1 MTNGILTE
9 NGRAGSAL
17 PDFFPCRNSYGG
29 VSLVRGASMSVMLRQ
44 KEELA
49 LAIRAAIETAR
60 ADGKLDL
67 QEIPEINLE
76 VPRDKSHG
84 DFASNI
90 ALVMAK
96 AAKKSPRD
104 VAKII
109 EDNLGEGKFIR
120 KVEIAGPGFINF
132 FLSNDWLYDTLRV
145 IERQGQEYGNS
156 EHGAG
161 EKILLEFVSA
171 NPVGPMNVVN
181 ARAAAVGDT
190 LARLLRTAG
199 FMVSTEFYVNDA
211 GNQADIFARSLEA
224 RYQQLTNP
232 DYPFPEDGYPASYVG
247 ELALKLQAE
256 QPNLLELPLEKRL
269 AFCKRWGTDQMV
281 EMQKADLQAY
291 GVEFD
296 LWFRERD
303 LHEQGALEAVIA
315 FLRENDY
322 LFEDEDALWFRST
335 EFGDDKDR
343 VIVKSDGSYTYVT
356 ADIAYHHDK
365 LKRGYTKL
373 IDIWGPDHHG
383 YIGRMKAAIQALGY
397 DEDTLEVMIL
407 QYVALLRNG
416 EQVKMSKRA
425 GEFITMEDL
434 VEEVGKDAA
443 RFFFLHRS
451 PESHL
456 DFDLDLAVE
465 QSSENP
471 VFYVQYA
478 HARISS
484 ILRQAKE
491 MNITLPNSS
500 QVDLG
505 LLEHQAELDLLK
517 QLAALPEELLTA
529 ALGREPQRVTRYALD
544 LASLFHSFYTHCHIL
559 GESDELRD
567 ARLVLV
573 TGVLVVLKKV
583 LDLLGVDAPEQM

>member
-1 MTNGILTE
+1 
-9 NGRAGSAL
+9 
-17 PDFFPCRNSYGG
+17 
-29 VSLVRGASMSVMLRQ
+29 MSVVLKQ
-44 KEELA
+44 KEQLRS
-49 LAIRAAIETAR
+49 AIQAAIEA
-60 ADGKLDL
+60 AQASDELELASVPDIG
-67 QEIPEINLE
+67 LE
-76 VPRDKSHG
+76 VPRDSGHG

-90 ALVMAK
+90 ALV
-96 AAKKSPRD
+96 AAKMARKAPRD
-104 VAKII
+104 VAQII
-109 EDNLGEGKFIR
+109 AGHLPLGGFIR
-120 KVEIAGPGFINF
+120 DVEVAGPGFINF
-132 FLSNDWLYDTLRV
+132 FLSYDWLFDTIRT
-145 IERQGQEYGNS
+145 IEKEGQAYGDS
-156 EHGAG
+156 TQGAG

-190 LARLLRTAG
+190 LARLFRAAG
-199 FMVSTEFYVNDA
+199 YTVGTEFYVNDA
-211 GNQADIFARSLEA
+211 GNQADVFARSLEA
-224 RYQQLTNP
+224 RYQQLTDP
-232 DYPFPEDGYPASYVG
+232 DYAFPEDGYPASYVC
-247 ELALKLQAE
+247 ELAEVLQRE
-256 QPNLLELPLEKRL
+256 HPELLEMEREERL
-269 AFCKRWGTDQMV
+269 ALCKRWGTDQMV
-281 EMQKADLQAY
+281 EMQKADLKNY

-303 LHEQGALEAVIA
+303 LHAAGALEEAIA
-315 FLRENDY
+315 FLEHRGL
-322 LFEDEDALWFRST
+322 LFEAEDAKWFRST

-383 YIGRMKAAIQALGY
+383 YIGRMQAAIQALGY
-397 DEDTLEVMIL
+397 GEDTLEVLIL

-416 EQVKMSKRA
+416 QQVKMSKRA
-425 GEFITMEDL
+425 GEFITMQDL

-443 RFFFLHRS
+443 RFFFLNRS

-465 QSSENP
+465 QSNENP

-484 ILRQAKE
+484 ILRQGRE
-491 MNITLPNSS
+491 MGVSLPSS
-500 QVDLG
+500 TEVDLS
-505 LLEHQAELDLLK
+505 LLAHDSEIALIK
-517 QLAALPEELLTA
+517 QLASLPEELLTA
-529 ALGREPQRVTRYALD
+529 AVQREPHRVTRYALD

-559 GESDELRD
+559 GEMDSLRD

-573 TGVLVVLKKV
+573 AQVQCVLRKV
-583 LDLLGVDAPEQM
+583 LGILGVDAPEQM

>member
-1 MTNGILTE
+1 
-9 NGRAGSAL
+9 
-17 PDFFPCRNSYGG
+17 
-29 VSLVRGASMSVMLRQ
+29 MSVMIKQ

-49 LAIRAAIETAR
+49 SAIKAAIEA
-60 ADGKLDL
+60 AVSSGQLAVA
-67 QEIPEINLE
+67 EIPEIGLE
-76 VPRDKSHG
+76 VPREKSHG

-96 AAKKSPRD
+96 AAKKAPRD
-104 VAKII
+104 VAQII
-109 EDNLGEGKFIR
+109 VENLPEGKMIR
-120 KVEIAGPGFINF
+120 TVEIAGPGFINF
-132 FLSNDWLYDTLRV
+132 FLSNDWLYDTLKV
-145 IERQGQEYGNS
+145 IEKQRLEYGNS
-156 EHGAG
+156 QHGAG
-161 EKILLEFVSA
+161 EKVLLEFVSA

-190 LARLLRTAG
+190 LARLLRAVGYTVG
-199 FMVSTEFYVNDA
+199 TEFYVNDA
-211 GNQADIFARSLEA
+211 GNQAEIFARSLEA
-224 RYQQLTNP
+224 RYQQLTDP
-232 DYPFPEDGYPASYVG
+232 DYPFPEDGYPASYVAD
-247 ELALKLQAE
+247 LAQKLKEERPDLFE
-256 QPNLLELPLEKRL
+256 MPREERL
-269 AFCKRWGTDQMV
+269 AFLKRWGTDQMV
-281 EMQKADLQAY
+281 EMQKADLRAY

-315 FLRENDY
+315 YLKERGF
-322 LFEDEDALWFRST
+322 LFEAEDALWFRST

-343 VIVKSDGSYTYVT
+343 VIIKSDGSYTYVT

-397 DEDTLEVMIL
+397 SEDTLEVLIL
-407 QYVALLRNG
+407 QYVALLRDG
-416 EQVKMSKRA
+416 QQVKMSKRA
-425 GEFITMEDL
+425 GEFITMQDL

-456 DFDLDLAVE
+456 DFDLNLAVE

-484 ILRQAKE
+484 ILRQGQE
-491 MNITLPNSS
+491 MGIALPTTAEVN
-500 QVDLG
+500 LE
-505 LLEHQAELDLLK
+505 LLNHESEIALLK
-517 QLAALPEELLTA
+517 QLAALPEEILVA
-529 ALGREPQRVTRYALD
+529 ALEREPHRITRYALD

-559 GESDELRD
+559 GEEAELRD

-573 TGVLVVLKKV
+573 ANVLVVLKKV
-583 LDLLGVDAPEQM
+583 LGLLGVDAPEQM

>member
-1 MTNGILTE
+1 
-9 NGRAGSAL
+9 
-17 PDFFPCRNSYGG
+17 
-29 VSLVRGASMSVMLRQ
+29 MSVVSKQ
-44 KEELA
+44 KEQLRS
-49 LAIRAAIETAR
+49 AIQAAIEA
-60 ADGKLDL
+60 AQAGGELEL
-67 QEIPEINLE
+67 ASVPEIGLE
-76 VPRDKSHG
+76 VPRDTDHG

-90 ALVMAK
+90 ALVTAK
-96 AAKKSPRD
+96 LARKAPREVAQIIVSHLPAGSFIRD
-104 VAKII
+104 V
-109 EDNLGEGKFIR
+109 E
-120 KVEIAGPGFINF
+120 VAGPGFINF
-132 FLSNDWLYDTLRV
+132 FLSDDWLFETIRA
-145 IERQGQEYGNS
+145 IEKQGQTYGDS
-156 EHGAG
+156 THGAG

-190 LARLLRTAG
+190 LARLFRAAG
-199 FMVSTEFYVNDA
+199 YTVGTEFYVNDA
-211 GNQADIFARSLEA
+211 GNQADVFARSLEA
-224 RYQQLTNP
+224 RYQQLRNP
-232 DYPFPEDGYPASYVG
+232 EYPFPEDGYPASYVTDLAEVLDREHPHLG
-247 ELALKLQAE
+247 EMS
-256 QPNLLELPLEKRL
+256 LEERL

-281 EMQKADLQAY
+281 EAQKADLKRY

-303 LHEQGALEAVIA
+303 LHSAGALKEAIS
-315 FLRENDY
+315 FLENRGL
-322 LFEDEDALWFRST
+322 LFEAEDALWFRST
-335 EFGDDKDR
+335 DFGDDKDR

-365 LKRGYTKL
+365 LKRGFTRL

-397 DEDTLEVMIL
+397 SEDTLEVLIL

-434 VEEVGKDAA
+434 VDEVGKDAA
-443 RFFFLHRS
+443 RFFFLNRS

-465 QSSENP
+465 QSNENP

-478 HARISS
+478 HARICS
-484 ILRQAKE
+484 ILRQGRE
-491 MNITLPNSS
+491 MGVDLPKSD
-500 QVDLG
+500 QVDLS
-505 LLEHQAELDLLK
+505 LLAHEAEHALIK

-529 ALGREPQRVTRYALD
+529 ALERAPQRITPYALD

-559 GESDELRD
+559 GEAEPVRD

-573 TGVLVVLKKV
+573 TQVRSVLQKV
-583 LDLLGVDAPEQM
+583 LGILGVDAPEQM

>member
-1 MTNGILTE
+1 MSVVAKQREQLRSAIQ
-9 NGRAGSAL
+9 AAIGSAQ
-17 PDFFPCRNSYGG
+17 
-29 VSLVRGASMSVMLRQ
+29 ASGELELSSV
-44 KEELA
+44 
-49 LAIRAAIETAR
+49 
-60 ADGKLDL
+60 
-67 QEIPEINLE
+67 PEIGLE
-76 VPRDKSHG
+76 VPRDAGHG

-90 ALVMAK
+90 ALVTAK
-96 AAKKSPRD
+96 MAKKSPRD

-109 EDNLGEGKFIR
+109 VGHLTLGEFIHD
-120 KVEIAGPGFINF
+120 VEVAGPGFINF
-132 FLSNDWLYDTLRV
+132 FLSHDWLYDTIRV
-145 IERQGQEYGNS
+145 IEREGDSYGDS
-156 EHGAG
+156 QHGSG

-190 LARLLRTAG
+190 LARLFRAAG
-199 FMVSTEFYVNDA
+199 YTVGTEFYVNDA
-211 GNQADIFARSLEA
+211 GNQADVFARSLEA
-224 RYQQLTNP
+224 RYQQLTDP

-247 ELALKLQAE
+247 DLAGKLQKDHPE
-256 QPNLLELPLEKRL
+256 LQEMTLEERL

-281 EMQKADLQAY
+281 EMQKADLKNY

-303 LHEQGALEAVIA
+303 LHAAGALEEAIA
-315 FLRENDY
+315 FLEERGL
-322 LFEDEDALWFRST
+322 LFEAEDAKWFRST
-335 EFGDDKDR
+335 DFGDDKDR

-397 DEDTLEVMIL
+397 GEDTLEVLIL

-425 GEFITMEDL
+425 GEFITMQDL

-443 RFFFLHRS
+443 RFFFLNRS

-456 DFDLDLAVE
+456 DFDLDLAVQ
-465 QSSENP
+465 QSNENP

-484 ILRQAKE
+484 ILRQGRE
-491 MNITLPNSS
+491 MGVSIPTS
-500 QVDLG
+500 QEVDLS
-505 LLEHQAELDLLK
+505 LLNHDSEIALIK
-517 QLAALPEELLTA
+517 QMASLPEELLTA
-529 ALGREPQRVTRYALD
+529 ALQREPHRVTRYALD

-559 GESDELRD
+559 GEEQRLQD

-573 TGVLVVLKKV
+573 AQVRVVLRKV
-583 LDLLGVDAPEQM
+583 LGILGVDAPEQM

>member
-1 MTNGILTE
+1 
-9 NGRAGSAL
+9 
-17 PDFFPCRNSYGG
+17 
-29 VSLVRGASMSVMLRQ
+29 MSVVLKQ
-44 KEELA
+44 KEQLRS
-49 LAIRAAIETAR
+49 AIQAAIEA
-60 ADGKLDL
+60 AQASDELELASVPDIG
-67 QEIPEINLE
+67 LE
-76 VPRDKSHG
+76 VPRDSGHG

-90 ALVMAK
+90 ALV
-96 AAKKSPRD
+96 AAKMARKAPRD
-104 VAKII
+104 VAQII
-109 EDNLGEGKFIR
+109 AGHLPLGGFIR
-120 KVEIAGPGFINF
+120 DVEVAGPGFINF
-132 FLSNDWLYDTLRV
+132 FLSYDWLFDTIRT
-145 IERQGQEYGNS
+145 IEKEGQAYGDS
-156 EHGAG
+156 TQGAG

-190 LARLLRTAG
+190 LARLFRAAG
-199 FMVSTEFYVNDA
+199 YTVGTEFYVNDA
-211 GNQADIFARSLEA
+211 GNQADVFARSLEA
-224 RYQQLTNP
+224 RYQQLTDP
-232 DYPFPEDGYPASYVG
+232 GYAFPEDGYPASYVC
-247 ELALKLQAE
+247 ELAEVLQRE
-256 QPNLLELPLEKRL
+256 HPELLEMEREERL
-269 AFCKRWGTDQMV
+269 ALCKRWGTDQMV
-281 EMQKADLQAY
+281 EMQKADLKNY

-303 LHEQGALEAVIA
+303 LHAAGALEEAIA
-315 FLRENDY
+315 FLEHRGL
-322 LFEDEDALWFRST
+322 LFEAEDAKWFRST

-383 YIGRMKAAIQALGY
+383 YIGRMQAAIQALGY
-397 DEDTLEVMIL
+397 GEDTLEVLIL

-416 EQVKMSKRA
+416 QQVKMSKRA
-425 GEFITMEDL
+425 GEFITMQDL

-443 RFFFLHRS
+443 RFFFLNRS

-465 QSSENP
+465 QSNENP

-484 ILRQAKE
+484 ILRQGRE
-491 MNITLPNSS
+491 MGVSLPSS
-500 QVDLG
+500 TEVDLS
-505 LLEHQAELDLLK
+505 LLAHDSEIALIK
-517 QLAALPEELLTA
+517 QLASLPEELLTA
-529 ALGREPQRVTRYALD
+529 AVQREPHRVTRYALD

-559 GESDELRD
+559 GETDSLRD

-573 TGVLVVLKKV
+573 AQVQCVLRKV
-583 LDLLGVDAPEQM
+583 LGILGVDAPEQM

>member
-1 MTNGILTE
+1 
-9 NGRAGSAL
+9 
-17 PDFFPCRNSYGG
+17 
-29 VSLVRGASMSVMLRQ
+29 MSVVAKQ
-44 KEELA
+44 KEQLCSAIEAALKAAMASGDLELA
-49 LAIRAAIETAR
+49 
-60 ADGKLDL
+60 D
-67 QEIPEINLE
+67 IPEIGLE
-76 VPRDKSHG
+76 VPRDTSHG

-90 ALVMAK
+90 ALVTAK
-96 AAKKSPRD
+96 AAKKAPRE
-104 VAKII
+104 VAQII
-109 EDNLGEGKFIR
+109 VRHLPAGGYIR
-120 KVEIAGPGFINF
+120 EVEVAGPGFINF
-132 FLSNDWLYDTLRV
+132 FLSNQWLYDTIRA
-145 IERQGQEYGNS
+145 IEKEGLSYGNS
-156 EHGAG
+156 DHGAG

-190 LARLLRTAG
+190 LARLFRAAG
-199 FMVSTEFYVNDA
+199 YTVGTEFYVNDA
-211 GNQADIFARSLEA
+211 GNQADVFARSLEA
-224 RYQQLTNP
+224 RFQQLTNA
-232 DYPFPEDGYPASYVG
+232 DYPFPEDGYPGDYVA
-247 ELALKLQAE
+247 ELAEVLKRE
-256 QPNLLELPLEKRL
+256 HPELEGMSLEERL
-269 AFCKRWGTDQMV
+269 AFCKRWGTDKMV
-281 EMQKADLQAY
+281 EMQSEDLKNY

-303 LHEQGALEAVIA
+303 LHEQGALEEVIK
-315 FLRENDY
+315 FLQDRGLLYEA
-322 LFEDEDALWFRST
+322 EDALWFKST

-343 VIVKSDGSYTYVT
+343 VIVKSDGTYTYVT

-365 LKRGYTKL
+365 LKRGFTKL

-397 DEDTLEVMIL
+397 SEDTLEVLIL

-416 EQVKMSKRA
+416 QQVKMSKRA

-465 QSSENP
+465 QSNENP

-478 HARISS
+478 HARIAS
-484 ILRQAKE
+484 ILRQAGE
-491 MNITLPNSS
+491 MGVSLPSS
-500 QVDLG
+500 DQVKLE
-505 LLEHQAELDLLK
+505 LLTHDSELAMIK

-529 ALGREPQRVTRYALD
+529 AVQREPHRMTRYALE
-544 LASLFHSFYTHCHIL
+544 LAGLFHSFYTHCHIL
-559 GESDELRD
+559 GEEEQLRD

-573 TGVLVVLKKV
+573 MQVQRVLRKV
-583 LDLLGVDAPEQM
+583 LDILGVDAPDQM

>member
-1 MTNGILTE
+1 
-9 NGRAGSAL
+9 
-17 PDFFPCRNSYGG
+17 
-29 VSLVRGASMSVMLRQ
+29 MSVVLKQ
-44 KEELA
+44 KEQLRS
-49 LAIRAAIETAR
+49 AIQAAIEA
-60 ADGKLDL
+60 AQASDELELASVPDIG
-67 QEIPEINLE
+67 LE
-76 VPRDKSHG
+76 VPRDSGHG

-90 ALVMAK
+90 ALV
-96 AAKKSPRD
+96 AAKMARKAPRD
-104 VAKII
+104 VAQII
-109 EDNLGEGKFIR
+109 AGHLPLGGFIR
-120 KVEIAGPGFINF
+120 DVEVAGPGFINF
-132 FLSNDWLYDTLRV
+132 FLSYDWLFDTIRT
-145 IERQGQEYGNS
+145 IEREGQAYGDS
-156 EHGAG
+156 TQGAG

-190 LARLLRTAG
+190 LARLFRAAG
-199 FMVSTEFYVNDA
+199 YTVGTEFYVNDA
-211 GNQADIFARSLEA
+211 GNQADVFARSLEA
-224 RYQQLTNP
+224 RYQQLTDP
-232 DYPFPEDGYPASYVG
+232 GYAFPEDGYPASYVC
-247 ELALKLQAE
+247 ELAEVLQKE
-256 QPNLLELPLEKRL
+256 HPELLEMGREERL
-269 AFCKRWGTDQMV
+269 ALCKRWGTDQMV
-281 EMQKADLQAY
+281 EMQKADLKNY

-303 LHEQGALEAVIA
+303 LHAAGALEEAIA
-315 FLRENDY
+315 FLEHRGL
-322 LFEDEDALWFRST
+322 LFEAEDAKWFRST

-383 YIGRMKAAIQALGY
+383 YIGRMQAAIQALGY
-397 DEDTLEVMIL
+397 GEDTLEVLIL

-416 EQVKMSKRA
+416 QQVKMSKRA
-425 GEFITMEDL
+425 GEFITMQDL

-443 RFFFLHRS
+443 RFFFLNRS

-465 QSSENP
+465 QSNENP

-484 ILRQAKE
+484 ILRQGRE
-491 MNITLPNSS
+491 MGVSLPSS
-500 QVDLG
+500 TEVDLS
-505 LLEHQAELDLLK
+505 LLAHDSEIALIK
-517 QLAALPEELLTA
+517 QLASLPEELLTA
-529 ALGREPQRVTRYALD
+529 AVQREPHRVTRYALD

-559 GESDELRD
+559 GETDSLRD

-573 TGVLVVLKKV
+573 AQVQCVLRKV
-583 LDLLGVDAPEQM
+583 LGILGVDAPEQM

>member
-1 MTNGILTE
+1 
-9 NGRAGSAL
+9 
-17 PDFFPCRNSYGG
+17 
-29 VSLVRGASMSVMLRQ
+29 MSVVLKQ
-44 KEELA
+44 KEQLRSAISVAIMAAKAKGELELA
-49 LAIRAAIETAR
+49 
-60 ADGKLDL
+60 
-67 QEIPEINLE
+67 EIPEIGLE
-76 VPRDKSHG
+76 VPRDTGHG

-90 ALVMAK
+90 ALVAAK
-96 AAKKSPRD
+96 AAKKAPRD
-104 VAKII
+104 VAQII
-109 EDNLGEGKFIR
+109 VGHLAQEHFIQG
-120 KVEIAGPGFINF
+120 VEIAGPGFINF
-132 FLSNDWLYDTLRV
+132 FLSNDWLYDTLRIV
-145 IERQGQEYGNS
+145 EAQGQNYGNS
-156 EHGAG
+156 EHGQG
-161 EKILLEFVSA
+161 EKLLLEFVSA

-190 LARLLRTAG
+190 LARMYKAAG
-199 FMVSTEFYVNDA
+199 YTVGTEFYVNDA
-211 GNQADIFARSLEA
+211 GNQAEIFARSLEA
-224 RYQQLTNP
+224 RYQQLTNLE
-232 DYPFPEDGYPASYVG
+232 YPFPEDGYPAAYVG
-247 ELALKLQAE
+247 ELALTLKAE
-256 QPNLLELPLEKRL
+256 RPDLLEMSLEDRL

-281 EMQKADLQAY
+281 EMQKSDLKNY

-296 LWFRERD
+296 LWFRERE
-303 LHEQGALEAVIA
+303 LHEVGALEAVIA
-315 FLRENDY
+315 YLRERGF
-322 LFEDEDALWFRST
+322 LFEAEDALWFRST
-335 EFGDDKDR
+335 DFGDDKDR

-383 YIGRMKAAIQALGY
+383 YIGRMQAAIQALGFGS
-397 DEDTLEVMIL
+397 DTLDVLIL

-425 GEFITMEDL
+425 GEFITMQDL

-443 RFFFLHRS
+443 RFFFLNRS

-484 ILRQAKE
+484 ILRQGKE
-491 MNITLPNSS
+491 MGISLPSS
-500 QVDLG
+500 ADVELALLG
-505 LLEHQAELDLLK
+505 HDSEIALLK
-517 QLAALPEELLTA
+517 QLAALPEELLMA
-529 ALGREPQRVTRYALD
+529 ALGREPHRLTRYALD

-559 GESDELRD
+559 GEEEKLRA

-573 TGVLVVLKKV
+573 FNVRTVFKKV
-583 LDLLGVDAPEQM
+583 LGLLGVDAPEQM